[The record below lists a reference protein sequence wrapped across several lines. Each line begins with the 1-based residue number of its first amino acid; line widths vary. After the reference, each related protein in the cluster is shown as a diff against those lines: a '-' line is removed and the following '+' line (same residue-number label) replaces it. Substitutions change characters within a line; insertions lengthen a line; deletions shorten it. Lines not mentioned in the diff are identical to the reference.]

1 MAAFFPQET
10 EGDSMMVSGVIE
22 QFDVT
27 HEFGFIVRD
36 GHEDE
41 PAIFFHVS
49 DFGETFV
56 FPGEVQNGKRVVF
69 EIEKDERGV
78 RAKNLALVEAL

>member
-1 MAAFFPQET
+1 MHYGTIKHCDPARK
-10 EGDSMMVSGVIE
+10 
-22 QFDVT
+22 
-27 HEFGFIVRD
+27 FGFIVRD

-49 DFGETFV
+49 GFGEAFV
-56 FPGEVQNGKRVVF
+56 FPGEVQKGKRVVF
-69 EIEKDERGV
+69 EIEKDERGL